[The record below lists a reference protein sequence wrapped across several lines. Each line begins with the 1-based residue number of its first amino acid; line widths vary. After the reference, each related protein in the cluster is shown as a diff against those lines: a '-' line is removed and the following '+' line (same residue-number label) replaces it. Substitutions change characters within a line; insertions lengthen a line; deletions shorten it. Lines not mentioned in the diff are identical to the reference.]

1 MLDRGAGGRR
11 LIAMMQGL
19 LRGST
24 IAGAALRGRLR
35 LLPLAVAVLVFGL
48 VSAQVPLGAAPPP
61 EPRQGHVDPETVMG
75 DPAQARLDYIENCG
89 GCHGVNGDTVP
100 AHLPELQ
107 GRVGWFM
114 CTPEARA
121 YLLRLPCGGGI
132 DLLFTPRPDAAAIA
146 TVLERHARREPAS
159 IDLGSHRVTYPPAL
173 RLIALGHGEDLVALA
188 RLARSYG
195 ADVIGYAPATD
206 AAPDEC
212 IAPIATRTQFPDVAT
227 DAWSAIVFLFHDR
240 DWEEFLLLQAL
251 DRPAFYHGAVGSR
264 RTHQARIGRLRATG
278 VPLRRIDALRGSI
291 GLIPGTRDPATLAL
305 SILAEL
311 VQDYT
316 ASALTPA
323 WTPSPAQPA

>member
-121 YLLRLPCGGGI
+121 YLLRLPNVAHSRI
-132 DLLFTPRPDAAAIA
+132 KDNAELADLMNFVIFVLGEGSVPAGTKPFTAAE
-146 TVLERHARREPAS
+146 VESERKHALTNMNLTTERLRLAKQVVEQCHAPAS
-159 IDLGSHRVTYPPAL
+159 IKLLYP
-173 RLIALGHGEDLVALA
+173 
-188 RLARSYG
+188 
-195 ADVIGYAPATD
+195 
-206 AAPDEC
+206 
-212 IAPIATRTQFPDVAT
+212 
-227 DAWSAIVFLFHDR
+227 
-240 DWEEFLLLQAL
+240 
-251 DRPAFYHGAVGSR
+251 GSR
-264 RTHQARIGRLRATG
+264 ANL
-278 VPLRRIDALRGSI
+278 PN
-291 GLIPGTRDPATLAL
+291 
-305 SILAEL
+305 
-311 VQDYT
+311 T
-316 ASALTPA
+316 ASVE
-323 WTPSPAQPA
+323 